1 MGLMGQDIT
10 AFKPNDRVTR
20 AQFGTVL
27 SRALYGESYNDGD
40 PYYVRHLQALKE
52 AKIMNDVSTPNASEV
67 RGYVM
72 LMMMRAGGISENT
85 PSPCESPENQVL
97 CMIDSVNCPYE
108 CKESEITSLSGI
120 LQIDTTSLAIGTL
133 PVGTKYVGSLQL
145 TATDEDI
152 ILKTLSFQKVGS
164 FTKGWIEDDGVKIA
178 SMQSVSSDTS
188 ILATFT
194 PDILI
199 KK

>member
-1 MGLMGQDIT
+1 
-10 AFKPNDRVTR
+10 
-20 AQFGTVL
+20 
-27 SRALYGESYNDGD
+27 
-40 PYYVRHLQALKE
+40 
-52 AKIMNDVSTPNASEV
+52 
-67 RGYVM
+67 GYVM

-152 ILKTLSFQKVGS
+152 ILKTLSFQKVGN

-199 KK
+199 KKGTSKTLSVMIQSDVGGNQGVTLSNTQNIQSSANTIQGVFPLRLVK